1 MASFTVS
8 GRRIELTKE
17 RVESQLRKIEPDVI
31 RTHAVEINGYM
42 YPVKQAFAAATGL
55 DTLDFN
61 TDQSRR
67 ILKALG
73 FRVARVTG

>member
-1 MASFTVS
+1 MPSFTVG
-8 GRRIELTKE
+8 GRKIDLTKE
-17 RVESQLRKIEPDVI
+17 QVEERLWKIEPDTI
-31 RTHAVEINGYM
+31 RTHAVEVNGYM

-67 ILKALG
+67 ILKTLG
-73 FRVARVTG
+73 FRVARLTG